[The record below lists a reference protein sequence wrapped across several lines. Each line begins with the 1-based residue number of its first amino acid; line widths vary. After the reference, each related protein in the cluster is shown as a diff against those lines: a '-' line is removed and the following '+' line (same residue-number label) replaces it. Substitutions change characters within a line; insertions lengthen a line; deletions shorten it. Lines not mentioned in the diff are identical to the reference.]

1 MRRAMRVAYLTVTFL
16 VPMVLIADAMG
27 RSGIA
32 ALGECLGTVGLF
44 YGLLKLYEMFV
55 K

>member
-1 MRRAMRVAYLTVTFL
+1 MWRVIRVTYLTVTFL

-27 RSGIA
+27 RAGIA
-32 ALGECLGTVGLF
+32 ALGECLGTAGLF
-44 YGLLKLYEMFV
+44 YIMLRLYEMFV